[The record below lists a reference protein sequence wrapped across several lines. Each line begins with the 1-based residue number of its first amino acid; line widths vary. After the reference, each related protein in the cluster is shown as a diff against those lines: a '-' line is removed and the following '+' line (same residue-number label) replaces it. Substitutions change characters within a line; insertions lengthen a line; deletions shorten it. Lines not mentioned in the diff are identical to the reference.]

1 MDASYGLQGA
11 AAPFGKMKILI
22 VDDDPTNVALL
33 EEMLTDNGYTRV
45 KSIMDSR
52 LALDA
57 CRDFAPDLVLLDLKM
72 PHVDGFTLLDSLRSG
87 TNEKFLPIIILT
99 ADVNRESKRR
109 ALRAGATDFL
119 LKPFDQTEVLLRMGL
134 FMERRNIEDE
144 LRRQKES
151 AETANAAKDHLVGML
166 KQELECQKENAE
178 AARAAKDRFL
188 AMLSHELRTPL
199 TPVLFW
205 ASGTSEEPNLNTEI
219 RDGLKMICRN
229 VELEV
234 RLIDD
239 LLELSRI
246 SRGKLKLQLR
256 MADLHEVL
264 QHAVDIVRN
273 EMQDRP
279 FEFSV
284 ALDASHR
291 ELLVDAPRLQQVFW
305 SLLRNACKFTPEKGA
320 VSVRSYNSKANT
332 LTIEISDNGIGIAPQ
347 FLEKIFGAFEQVDS
361 QREGLGLGLA
371 ISKAVI
377 EMHGGAIRARS
388 EGLGK
393 GATFIIELPANQT
406 TLGRTRAEETT
417 EPANPTKHCATA

>member
-1 MDASYGLQGA
+1 
-11 AAPFGKMKILI
+11 
-22 VDDDPTNVALL
+22 
-33 EEMLTDNGYTRV
+33 
-45 KSIMDSR
+45 
-52 LALDA
+52 
-57 CRDFAPDLVLLDLKM
+57 
-72 PHVDGFTLLDSLRSG
+72 
-87 TNEKFLPIIILT
+87 
-99 ADVNRESKRR
+99 
-109 ALRAGATDFL
+109 
-119 LKPFDQTEVLLRMGL
+119 
-134 FMERRNIEDE
+134 
-144 LRRQKES
+144 
-151 AETANAAKDHLVGML
+151 
-166 KQELECQKENAE
+166 
-178 AARAAKDRFL
+178 
-188 AMLSHELRTPL
+188 
-199 TPVLFW
+199 
-205 ASGTSEEPNLNTEI
+205 
-219 RDGLKMICRN
+219 MICRN